1 MRGLRKMVSA
11 ILDAEQLAFP
21 GMLLVVVDVGARG
34 RGSPT
39 WEDVQKGRARYITR
53 IEPCDATER
62 GCMFFRGGA
71 CTHTRDNYA
80 FPKRQSDGQCKKGY
94 IEWTNE

>member
-1 MRGLRKMVSA
+1 MRGFRKMVSA

-21 GMLLVVVDVGARG
+21 GMLPVVMDVGERG
-34 RGSPT
+34 APT
-39 WEDVQKGRARYITR
+39 WEDVQKGRARYFTR
-53 IEPCDATER
+53 IEPCDAIER

-71 CTHTRDNYA
+71 CTHVRGKYA

-94 IEWTNE
+94 IEWT

>member
-21 GMLLVVVDVGARG
+21 GMLPPLVDVGERW

-39 WEDVQKGRARYITR
+39 WDDVQKGKARYFTR
-53 IEPCDATER
+53 IEPCNAIER
-62 GCMFFRGGA
+62 GCMFFRNGA
-71 CTHTRDNYA
+71 CTHIRGNYA
-80 FPKRQSDGQCKKGY
+80 FPKRQSDGQCRKGY